1 MAEQDGGG
9 AVAGGG
15 FVQRGVAGVAGGGL
29 RSSLAADG
37 HGGGL
42 HGVEAQFAQ
51 AQDDFFGAQ
60 VGAVLQ
66 AVVDGDAAGADAEP
80 GCLEG
85 EGGGERHGVGAAGA
99 RHEDERG
106 GGESGR
112 ALGRASG
119 GRRGGD
125 AGRCVQF
132 GEDVVEDAADRQAYR
147 RDRRMGTH
155 VRCPS

>member
-15 FVQRGVAGVAGGGL
+15 GVQRGVAGVAGGGF
-29 RSSLAADG
+29 RAARAADR

-42 HGVEAQFAQ
+42 HGVEAQLAQ
-51 AQDDFFGAQ
+51 AQDDLFGAQ
-60 VGAVLQ
+60 VGAALQ
-66 AVVDGDAAGADAEP
+66 AVVDGDTAGADAEP
-80 GCLEG
+80 GGLEG
-85 EGGGERHGVGAAGA
+85 EGGGERHGVGTAGA
-99 RHEDERG
+99 GHEHERCRRG
-106 GGESGR
+106 SGR
-112 ALGRASG
+112 ALGRG
-119 GRRGGD
+119 LDGRRGVD
-125 AGRCVQF
+125 AGRSVQF